1 MAVGNWLRVRVVLR
15 VTDGEAVAVTE
26 ADAEALG
33 DVVPDG
39 EHDAD
44 PLGVMDAV
52 GVGAA
57 LAEPV
62 CVEDAEADLVRLR
75 VCV

>member
-1 MAVGNWLRVRVVLR
+1 MAVGEWLRVRVVLR
-15 VTDGEAVAVTE
+15 VPDGEAVAVTE
-26 ADAEALG
+26 ADAEVLG
-33 DVVPDG
+33 DVVSDG
-39 EHDAD
+39 ELDPD
-44 PLGVMDAV
+44 PLGVLDAA

-57 LAEPV
+57 LAVPV